1 MGFLSS
7 NTRTEVRN
15 LRRRH
20 ATPQTKLN
28 LVQTKECL
36 NRLVTAKRYRT
47 LFPLQQN
54 MGTFLVG
61 IRDVAIYCCIGIIG
75 VFCHPIRSDKYSVS
89 SLFIYLFFIES
100 SYRRGTVPCTFFW
113 PTYFCLR
120 GHVPQPL
127 ELRNYPTIV
136 PLECQPLYRWNTNH
150 FYRYTITSTTT

>member
-47 LFPLQQN
+47 LFLLQQN

-75 VFCHPIRSDKYSVS
+75 VFCHPIRSDPRSIGRLLLSDIVSV
-89 SLFIYLFFIES
+89 LAHIGLES
-100 SYRRGTVPCTFFW
+100 TLVPIS
-113 PTYFCLR
+113 R
-120 GHVPQPL
+120 H
-127 ELRNYPTIV
+127 
-136 PLECQPLYRWNTNH
+136 
-150 FYRYTITSTTT
+150 